1 LSLPGKMHVHSLF
14 FSKWLCCNFH
24 PDMSFSPTVLEQ
36 WMKMDNLQISFSYQL
51 FKEVGKTTWTSHFN
65 FLVFETHDN
74 SNLCV
79 CRNAFNPLIILW
91 SSWENVALMVGWA
104 RTETCSRGWLCEK
117 FRNQKI
123 ENFSQCRFFEKY
135 LLNFEHIIELGLW
148 KLLKNP
154 SKTNSN
160 QIGKWN
166 VFVVWRK
173 IIKQN

>member
-1 LSLPGKMHVHSLF
+1 MCTYYFSASGNVVIFIPICPFHPLSLNS
-14 FSKWLCCNFH
+14 
-24 PDMSFSPTVLEQ
+24 EE
-36 WMKMDNLQISFSYQL
+36 MDNLQISFCYIQRSW
-51 FKEVGKTTWTSHFN
+51 EDHMTSHFN

-117 FRNQKI
+117 FRNQKF

>member
-1 LSLPGKMHVHSLF
+1 
-14 FSKWLCCNFH
+14 
-24 PDMSFSPTVLEQ
+24 MSFSSTVLEQ
-36 WMKMDNLQISFSYQL
+36 WGNGQFANFVLLYSKKLGRPHGLVISTFWFL
-51 FKEVGKTTWTSHFN
+51 KLTTIRIC
-65 FLVFETHDN
+65 V
-74 SNLCV
+74 CV

-91 SSWENVALMVGWA
+91 SSWENVAVMVGWA